1 VIVYE
6 PTKWAKVVFSYHG
19 TVLPAVLRPTVW
31 FTAFTVA
38 LVAWNEYEF
47 KLPGVDPVGHS
58 VFGIVLGLL
67 IVFRTNS
74 SYDRFWEGRR
84 LWGQIVNSSRSLA
97 RAGAAYAGDAGD
109 LADLI
114 AGYVNAVKHNLRGER
129 AMPDVTRFVS
139 SEVHLQVVAAGNPPS
154 VLAGLLSRW
163 VAARVA
169 DGRLPPVMA
178 LELERQ
184 IATLVDCQ
192 GGCERIKKTP
202 IPFVYAAHI
211 KHLLILY
218 IGTLPFTLMRMGF
231 YAPVVVAIMSF
242 GLLGVQEA
250 GLEVEDP
257 FAEDPNDLPLDEF
270 CATIA
275 RDVAAAAAQG
285 RTPGV

>member
-1 VIVYE
+1 MIVYE
-6 PTKWAKVVFSYHG
+6 PTKWLKVICSWHG
-19 TVLPAVLRPTVW
+19 TVLPAVTRPVVYFTLFTFLLVVW
-31 FTAFTVA
+31 DK
-38 LVAWNEYEF
+38 YGMH
-47 KLPGVDPVGHS
+47 LPEVDPVGHS
-58 VFGIVLGLL
+58 VLGVVLGLL

-97 RAGAAYAGDAGD
+97 RSGAAYSGDAGD

-114 AGYVNAVKHNLRGER
+114 AGYVQAVKHTLRGER
-129 AMPDVTRFVS
+129 DMPDVARFVAP
-139 SEVHLQVVAAGNPPS
+139 EVYRLVLSAGNPPS
-154 VLAGLLSRW
+154 VVAGQLSRW

-169 DGRLPPVMA
+169 AGRLSPMMA

-218 IGTLPFTLMRMGF
+218 VGTLPFVLLRMGY
-231 YAPVVVAIMSF
+231 YAPLAVAIMSF

-275 RDVAAAAAQG
+275 RDVAAATHE
-285 RTPGV
+285 RTSSV

>member
-1 VIVYE
+1 MIVYE
-6 PTKWAKVVFSYHG
+6 PTKWMKVVCSYHG
-19 TVLPAVLRPTVW
+19 TVLPTVLRPTIW
-31 FTAFTVA
+31 FAAFTLI
-38 LVAWNEYEF
+38 LVVWNEHEF
-47 KLPGVDPVGHS
+47 KLPGVDSVGHS

-84 LWGQIVNSSRSLA
+84 LWGQMVNSSRSLA
-97 RAGAAYAGDAGD
+97 RAGAAYSGDAGD

-114 AGYVNAVKHNLRGER
+114 AGYVNAVKHTLRGER
-129 AMPDVTRFVS
+129 DMPDVARFVAP
-139 SEVHLQVVAAGNPPS
+139 EVYRLVLSAGNPPS
-154 VLAGLLSRW
+154 VVAGQMSRW

-169 DGRLPPVMA
+169 DGRLSQMMA

-218 IGTLPFTLMRMGF
+218 LGTLPFTLMRMGY
-231 YAPVVVAIMSF
+231 YAPVAVAIMAF

-270 CATIA
+270 CATIS
-275 RDVAAAAAQG
+275 RDVAAATHE
-285 RTPGV
+285 RTSSA